1 MPRRL
6 AAVLLAPLLLA
17 VGCAGPAARTPTV
30 NATPT
35 RSAAA
40 PVGPTTAAAPAPA
53 PAERRPAVRAPKA
66 APAVRAQSARTVRHA
81 FPVRGHN
88 SYGRTHA
95 LYPATDL
102 FAACGTPVV
111 SPVDGVVLEVN
122 RVDRFDPAH
131 PAGAWKGGR
140 FVSIAGD
147 DGVRHYGAH
156 FRSIRATVRAGTRVA
171 AGQLLGTVG
180 HTGNASNVC
189 HLHYALSPLCA
200 RTGDWWLR
208 RGVVY
213 PWPFLD
219 RWRAGRPASPHATVA
234 AWQRTHGCPDHP

>member
-6 AAVLLAPLLLA
+6 RAVLLAVPLLVA
-17 VGCAGPAARTPTV
+17 GCAPVDRPV
-30 NATPT
+30 
-35 RSAAA
+35 A
-40 PVGPTTAAAPAPA
+40 PVPPATATVAPAPA
-53 PAERRPAVRAPKA
+53 TTPPSTTPPSTTPPTPSGTKA
-66 APAVRAQSARTVRHA
+66 TGRTVRYA
-81 FPVRGHN
+81 FPVRGRS

-95 LYPATDL
+95 LYPATDI
-102 FAACGTPVV
+102 FAACGAPVV

-156 FRSIRATVRAGTRVA
+156 LTSIRDTVRVGARVA
-171 AGQLLGTVG
+171 AGQPIGTVG

-219 RWRAGRPASPHATVA
+219 RWRGGHWASPGATVR
-234 AWQRTHGCPDHP
+234 AWQQEHGCPGGP